1 MQKIR
6 ILCYGDSNTFGA
18 RPDGL
23 AERFSDDERWAGV
36 LQQTLGDGYQ
46 VLVEGLG
53 GRTTVWDDPI
63 EPYRNGSA
71 YLTPCLWSQ
80 APLDLVIVLLG
91 TNDLK
96 QRFSATAQ
104 DIANGAGRLVAMI
117 HGSGAGRSGASPRV
131 LLLSPALPGKL
142 TDLAEMFNGAPEK
155 AARMGGYFRQVA
167 ELYGCEFLDLAPFI
181 HSSDLDGIHL
191 DREEHT
197 RLGQVVAEKIVRLE
211 LYP

>member
-1 MQKIR
+1 MEKIR

-18 RPDGL
+18 RPDGSG
-23 AERFSDDERWAGV
+23 ERYSDDERWAGV
-36 LQQTLGDGYQ
+36 FQRTLGDGYR
-46 VLVEGLG
+46 VIVEGLG

-71 YLTPCLWSQ
+71 YLIPCLLSQ

-117 HGSGAGRSGASPRV
+117 QASGAGRNGQPPRV
-131 LLLSPALPGKL
+131 LLLSPARLGKL
-142 TDLAEMFNGAPEK
+142 NELAEMFTGAPEK
-155 AARMGGYFRQVA
+155 AARMGGYYQQVA
-167 ELYGCEFLDLAPFI
+167 ELYSCDFLDLAPLI
-181 HSSDLDGIHL
+181 RSSDLDGIHL
-191 DREEHT
+191 ELAEHT
-197 RLGQVVAEKIVRLE
+197 RLGQVVAEKIVSLGLE
-211 LYP
+211 K

>member
-1 MQKIR
+1 MEKIR
-6 ILCYGDSNTFGA
+6 ILCYGDSNTFGSQ
-18 RPDGL
+18 PEGL
-23 AERFSDDERWAGV
+23 GQRYSDEVRWSGV
-36 LQQTLGDGYQ
+36 LQERLGSEFQ
-46 VLVEGLG
+46 VFVEGLP

-104 DIANGAGRLVAMI
+104 DIANGAGRLVGMI
-117 HGSGAGRSGASPRV
+117 QQSGAGRNGTAPRV

-142 TDLAEMFNGAPEK
+142 TALREMFTGAEQK
-155 AARMGGYFRQVA
+155 APRLAAFFQQVA
-167 ELYGCEFLDLAPFI
+167 DLYGCECLDLALHI
-181 HSSDLDGIHL
+181 RSSDRDGIHL
-191 DREEHT
+191 EPEEHAK
-197 RLGQVVAEKIVRLE
+197 LGQIVADKVKSLWW
-211 LYP
+211 PA